1 MLNKKHPIPNQDP
14 IESLYKYFKVSEDT
28 LTYHRELFVDGLLYH
43 ALPSQFND
51 PFECKPHF
59 KCPPSAKQV
68 REIRKHLIKLC
79 MNKGDTRKV
88 AEKTIAAKMSSPNFM
103 ENVIRST
110 VMKSNSEVRICCFTK
125 HQENLLLWAHYAD
138 SHKGFCLEFDAKVS
152 PINQAK
158 KVNYEN
164 SYPEVEYP
172 RPRDQNGISFALT
185 KSTDWEY
192 EEEYRLLLLSL
203 KNNQHSGNNKS
214 VQLPENAIKAVYF
227 GVNVDTTHKE
237 KILGQINE
245 GPFNLRIWQAQL
257 SKSSYELDFVQESHD
272 SS

>member
-14 IESLYKYFKVSEDT
+14 IESLYKYFKVSKDT
-28 LTYHRELFVDGLLYH
+28 LTFHRKLFVDGLLYH

-88 AEKTIAAKMSSPNFM
+88 AEKKIAVNISSPNFM
-103 ENVIRST
+103 EDVIRSA
-110 VMKSNSEVRICCFTK
+110 VMKTHSEVRICCFTK
-125 HQENLLLWAHYAD
+125 HQKNLLLWAHYAD

-152 PINQAK
+152 PIDQAE
-158 KVNYEN
+158 KVNYED
-164 SYPEVEYP
+164 SYPEVVYP
-172 RPRDQNGISFALT
+172 RRKDKDGISFALT
-185 KSTDWEY
+185 KSTDWKY
-192 EEEYRLLLLSL
+192 EEEYRLLHFPL
-203 KNNQHSGNNKS
+203 KTNPHGENNES
-214 VQLPENAIKAVYF
+214 VQLSENAIKAIYF
-227 GVNVDTTHKE
+227 GANIDPTHKK
-237 KILGQINE
+237 KILGLINE
-245 GPFNLRIWQAQL
+245 GPFNLGIWQAQL